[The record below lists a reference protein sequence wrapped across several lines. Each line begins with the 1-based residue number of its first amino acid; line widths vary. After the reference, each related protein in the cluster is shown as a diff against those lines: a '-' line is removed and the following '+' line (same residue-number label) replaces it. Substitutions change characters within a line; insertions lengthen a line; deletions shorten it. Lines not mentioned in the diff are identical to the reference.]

1 MGGNFVGQLSP
12 FEALGVWPRPDF
24 RLATGGKWWLELGA
38 ALAAVLVVAGLVRA
52 GRRDRALLAA
62 ALAGL
67 TVYVVARPT
76 TLAYFSGKALAVASP
91 VLALAAVSFLL
102 AELRERRRW
111 PARTAVAAAAGT
123 FALLALY
130 SSALALRAAHVRPHQ
145 RGADLSAF
153 RPLVRNAPV
162 LYLARDAFA
171 GWELRGSRLA
181 GFQPAAGPGLTTLV
195 PVPEKTEPAPP
206 TAVDVDSVGPGGL
219 DALPLRRH
227 AAHVICIGHPA
238 QPEARR
244 AHALE
249 RALGANRPDTAAD
262 DAFGG

>member
-111 PARTAVAAAAGT
+111 PARTAVALAAGT

-130 SSALALRAAHVRPHQ
+130 SSALALRAAHVRPHE

-162 LYLARDAFA
+162 LYLARDAFF
-171 GWELRGSRLA
+171 GWELRGLRRRRLPA
-181 GFQPAAGPGLTTLV
+181 GRRRRPDQPRARVREDRARPAHGGRRGLGRPPAASTTTATSSRRV
-195 PVPEKTEPAPP
+195 RHTRRSSRP
-206 TAVDVDSVGPGGL
+206 T
-219 DALPLRRH
+219 
-227 AAHVICIGHPA
+227 
-238 QPEARR
+238 
-244 AHALE
+244 
-249 RALGANRPDTAAD
+249 
-262 DAFGG
+262 